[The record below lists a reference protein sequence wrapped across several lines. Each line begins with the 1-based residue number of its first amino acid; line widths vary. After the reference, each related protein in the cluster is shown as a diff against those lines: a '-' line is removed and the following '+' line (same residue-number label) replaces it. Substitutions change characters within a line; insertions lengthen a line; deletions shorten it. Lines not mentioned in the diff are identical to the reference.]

1 MLKNLFRKQEYIT
14 VSSKPLKDKEF
25 IPNIPNGKWINCKKC
40 KSIIYL
46 EDLKND
52 DYVCPNCNYHFNI
65 SAKERINQ
73 IFDKDSFIEMFQEI
87 KVTNPL
93 EFPGYEE
100 KFQKAEQKSD
110 LDEGVLCG
118 VGNINS
124 KKVATAIMDSNF
136 MMGSMGSAVGERI
149 TRIIE
154 YATQNKLPLII
165 FTASGGARMQE

>member
-1 MLKNLFRKQEYIT
+1 MDLITKDRITSLELLEQINLFRKQEYIT

-73 IFDKDSFIEMFQEI
+73 IFDKDSLF
-87 KVTNPL
+87 
-93 EFPGYEE
+93 
-100 KFQKAEQKSD
+100 
-110 LDEGVLCG
+110 
-118 VGNINS
+118 
-124 KKVATAIMDSNF
+124 
-136 MMGSMGSAVGERI
+136 
-149 TRIIE
+149 
-154 YATQNKLPLII
+154 
-165 FTASGGARMQE
+165 

>member
-87 KVTNPL
+87 KVKNPL
-93 EFPGYEE
+93 EFSGYEE
-100 KFQKAEQKSD
+100 K
-110 LDEGVLCG
+110 L
-118 VGNINS
+118 
-124 KKVATAIMDSNF
+124 KKL
-136 MMGSMGSAVGERI
+136 
-149 TRIIE
+149 
-154 YATQNKLPLII
+154 NKI
-165 FTASGGARMQE
+165 